1 MPTLYIRKT
10 GKTSWRYYLNWIDTK
25 TEERYREAI
34 PWPSGYTE
42 VEYKKHADQQLAD
55 LTYKLQTDQLTYRS
69 GITLGELICRYI
81 EHAKSRKT
89 QRGLVRDSHIFRA
102 LLKHFNPD
110 MPAEEINL
118 SELDKYVTARKG
130 SGVASSTVNR
140 ELNTIKRMFA
150 WATEH
155 EIISENRIV
164 RYKHLPVPDNSRKDF
179 TRDQVALIL
188 GSIPQTE
195 EGINFARFLLF
206 ILYTGFRIEKLT
218 PRDPLSSETPPLKWN
233 EVDLDLAIIKTVNP
247 KTRRALL
254 VPLADDIKEI
264 LLTLKDA
271 TKPNPEDS
279 VFPWT
284 YNASQQRWNRLRAKL
299 IKADHSEF
307 KRHTL
312 NSWRHTFATFSSMA
326 GDQLATSR
334 IMGHSSLATTRIY
347 MATPV
352 EQLRKAVSG
361 LDLLDFLKDCTKLD
375 KLVR

>member
-1 MPTLYIRKT
+1 MPTLYVRKT
-10 GKTSWRYYLNWIDTK
+10 GKNSWRYYLNWIDPK
-25 TEERYREAI
+25 TEERYRESI
-34 PWPSGYTE
+34 PWPLGYTE
-42 VEYKKHADQQLAD
+42 MEYKEEADQKLAELD
-55 LTYKLQTDQLTYRS
+55 YKLKTNQLKYRS
-69 GITLGELICRYI
+69 GITLGELTRQYH

-89 QRGLVRDSHIFRA
+89 QRGIDRDSHIFLA
-102 LLKHFNPD
+102 LFKHFNPD
-110 MPAEEINL
+110 TPAEEISL
-118 SELDKYVTARKG
+118 SELDKYVTARKENR
-130 SGVASSTVNR
+130 VASSTINR

-155 EIISENRIV
+155 EIISENRVV
-164 RYKHLPVPDNSRKDF
+164 RYKHLPVSDNGRKNF

-218 PRDPLSSETPPLKWN
+218 PRDPLSSETPPLKWG

-264 LLTLKDA
+264 LLTLKA
-271 TKPNPEDS
+271 AMKPKPENS

-284 YNASQQRWNRLRAKL
+284 YNAVKQKWDRLRAKL
-299 IKADHSEF
+299 IKAGHSEF

-334 IMGHSSLATTRIY
+334 IMGHSNLATTRIY

-352 EQLRKAVSG
+352 EQLRKAVLG
-361 LDLLDFLKDCTKLD
+361 LDFLKDCKKLD